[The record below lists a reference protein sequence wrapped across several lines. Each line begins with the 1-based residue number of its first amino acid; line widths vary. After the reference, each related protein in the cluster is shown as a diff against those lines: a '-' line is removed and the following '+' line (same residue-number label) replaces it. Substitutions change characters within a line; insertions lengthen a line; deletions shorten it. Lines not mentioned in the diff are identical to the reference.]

1 MITIIPTVG
10 SNLNSICSAL
20 DRLELTWQISE
31 DPKEIT
37 NSEKVILPGVGHA
50 ETAMAKL
57 KAKGLEETVRSLS
70 QLTLGICLGMQLL
83 FEESEE
89 SDEGAMPVRCLSIIP
104 GRVKEIAFKPG
115 MSLPHMGWNQVKPA
129 GNSAHWQAEDVEDY
143 YYFVHG
149 YYCENGP
156 WVKAVTD
163 YVEAI
168 PAIVEYKN
176 FVGMQF
182 HPEKSSTAGLELLR
196 SYLS

>member
-20 DRLELTWQISE
+20 DRLSLKWQISE
-31 DPKEIT
+31 DPEVIE

-57 KAKGLEETVRSLS
+57 KAKGLDKTIRSLS
-70 QLTLGICLGMQLL
+70 QLTVGICLGMQLL

-89 SDEGAMPVRCLSIIP
+89 GDSPISCLSLIP
-104 GRVKEIAFKPG
+104 GKVRKIPRKPG

-129 GNSAHWQAEDVEDY
+129 SPSKYWQGGDIEDY

-156 WVKAVTD
+156 WVKAITD
-163 YVEAI
+163 YIEPI

>member
-20 DRLELTWQISE
+20 DRLALKWQISE
-31 DPKEIT
+31 ESKVIT
-37 NSEKVILPGVGHA
+37 DSEKVILPGVGHA
-50 ETAMAKL
+50 ETAMERL
-57 KAKGLEETVRSLS
+57 QSKGLDQTVRSLS

-89 SDEGAMPVRCLSIIP
+89 GSIPVPCLSLIP
-104 GRVKEIAFKPG
+104 GKVKKIPSKPG
-115 MSLPHMGWNQVKPA
+115 ISLPHMGWNQVRA
-129 GNSAHWQAEDVEDY
+129 AAASSYWQGNDLEDY

-149 YYCENGP
+149 YYCESGP

-168 PAIVEYKN
+168 PAIVEHKN
-176 FVGMQF
+176 FVGIQF
-182 HPEKSSTAGLELLR
+182 HPEKSSRAGLELLR